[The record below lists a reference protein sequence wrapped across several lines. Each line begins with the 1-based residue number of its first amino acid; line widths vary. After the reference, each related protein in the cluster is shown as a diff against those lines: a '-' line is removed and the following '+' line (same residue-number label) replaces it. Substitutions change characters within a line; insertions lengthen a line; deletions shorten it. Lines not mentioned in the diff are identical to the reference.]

1 MNPFKTLL
9 ARLFGQAPQ
18 RPYEAPGPDS
28 VGISAVSPSTK
39 LTVDGEFNPNRE
51 GPSEMKFTWSA
62 SNLGTV
68 GFSKPPAPRITFNA
82 NGDPSRPVLTIEADG
97 KIILHDD
104 ADPTEAAKQCLD
116 AMHYMLQDMLQK
128 REDETVEAIASW
140 LGDRPS
146 ANIDEREIAYDIRDR
161 AWKK

>member
-1 MNPFKTLL
+1 MNPLKTFFD
-9 ARLFGQAPQ
+9 RLFGRTPQ

-28 VGISAVSPSTK
+28 VGISAVSPSIK
-39 LTVDGEFNPNRE
+39 LVVDGEYDPDRAGLSDPKFTSIS
-51 GPSEMKFTWSA
+51 SEM
-62 SNLGTV
+62 
-68 GFSKPPAPRITFNA
+68 PPPLITFNGV
-82 NGDPSRPVLTIEADG
+82 NRPILTIKPDG

-128 REDETVEAIASW
+128 REDDTVEAIASW

>member
-9 ARLFGQAPQ
+9 ARLFRRAPQ

-28 VGISAVSPSTK
+28 VGISAVPPSTK
-39 LTVDGEFNPNRE
+39 LVVDGEFDPDRASLSDLKFT
-51 GPSEMKFTWSA
+51 GISSEM
-62 SNLGTV
+62 
-68 GFSKPPAPRITFNA
+68 PPPLITFNS
-82 NGDPSRPVLTIEADG
+82 NCRPIMTIKPDG

-116 AMHYMLQDMLQK
+116 AMQHLLQEMLQK
-128 REDETVEAIASW
+128 REDATVEAIASW